1 MAKKKNLV
9 LIKLVAAENA
19 GFFYVRAKNPKKMT
33 GKLKFRKYHPVLRKH
48 VLFEEKKLS
57 S

>member
-1 MAKKKNLV
+1 MAKKNLV
-9 LIKLVAAENA
+9 LIKLVAAEA
-19 GFFYVRAKNPKKMT
+19 PGFFYVRSKNPKKT
-33 GKLKFRKYHPVLRKH
+33 TEKLKFRKYHPVLRKH

>member
-1 MAKKKNLV
+1 MAKKNTV
-9 LIKLVAAENA
+9 LFKLEAAGTPK
-19 GFFYVRAKNPKKMT
+19 GFFFVKKKNPKKAT
-33 GKLKFRKYHPVLRKH
+33 EKFKFRKYHPGLRKH

>member
-1 MAKKKNLV
+1 MAKKNLV
-9 LIKLVAAENA
+9 LIKLVSAEA
-19 GFFYVRAKNPKKMT
+19 PGFFYVRSKNPKKT
-33 GKLKFRKYHPVLRKH
+33 TEKLKFRKYHPVLRKH